1 MAFTFTLDAASHQRR
16 LGGMEARDSTA
27 SNGDEHDRPN
37 RGSFRMHVSEADF
50 RNGISLRKEHGPN
63 TNSHKDQAETKERI
77 ELTDDLINRQEGC
90 NEVVDQQDN
99 QPEVEALGRDLGQKA
114 SRARRESNTDE
125 DQEDNGESTH
135 DMSHGIAEVLPYDF
149 GNDGGTIISFRQQPR
164 NKVVDTACK
173 TVPKVI
179 QRNTAGPYIAPAK
192 APKIGPSPAM
202 FSSWIKKTRP
212 VPIGT

>member
-1 MAFTFTLDAASHQRR
+1 
-16 LGGMEARDSTA
+16 MEARDSTA

-149 GNDGGTIISFRQQPR
+149 GNGGTIISFRQQPR

-179 QRNTAGPYIAPAK
+179 QRNTAGPHIAPAK

>member
-1 MAFTFTLDAASHQRR
+1 MQR
-16 LGGMEARDSTA
+16 AIS
-27 SNGDEHDRPN
+27 GDWVEWKPEIAPQATVMN
-37 RGSFRMHVSEADF
+37 MIGQIGVPFGCMLVKLIS

-63 TNSHKDQAETKERI
+63 TNSHKDQAETKERM

-149 GNDGGTIISFRQQPR
+149 GNGGTIISFRQQPR

-179 QRNTAGPYIAPAK
+179 QRNTAGP
-192 APKIGPSPAM
+192 
-202 FSSWIKKTRP
+202 T
-212 VPIGT
+212 